1 MKRIAIFITI
11 LLLMILA
18 LPAGAAAATAAAT
31 AAAAPLLDRIVED
44 GETVDEDIVIFGG
57 RLVVEKGGT
66 VSGEVSVFGGEAVL
80 AGQVEGD
87 VSIFGGETTLS
98 GEIDGDLVV
107 FGGNMDVTSS
117 AEVDGD
123 CILVG
128 GNLAG
133 DGASGINCTTVGE
146 MPGLAVPAFVRPP
159 VRSDIPAPPE
169 LPRLP
174 RISPGGS
181 SFGEVGRVAGR
192 SLLMGILALLAA
204 SLAPAQLGQVQQTLT
219 RKPAASGAVGLLT
232 AIAVPSLAAILL
244 LISAV
249 LTIVCIGL
257 LGYPIVLVLV
267 IGLLV
272 GALMGWIAAGTWLG
286 GRLAGW
292 LKLTNRGLPV
302 TAALGTTVLTLAVGL
317 LSSLPFLLGGWLW
330 AIAAVAIACG
340 GLGAVALTRFGT
352 RSYPLAAAGGDSKV
366 DVVLETLPVEEESG
380 EEIKGQSE

>member
-18 LPAGAAAATAAAT
+18 LPDGAAAATAG
-31 AAAAPLLDRIVED
+31 AAPLLDRIVED

-128 GNLAG
+128 GSLAG

-146 MPGLAVPAFVRPP
+146 MPDLAVSAFVRPP
-159 VRSDIPAPPE
+159 VPSDIPAE
-169 LPRLP
+169 LSRLP
-174 RISPGGS
+174 RISPGG

-232 AIAVPSLAAILL
+232 AIAVPSLATILL

>member
-18 LPAGAAAATAAAT
+18 LPAGA

-128 GNLAG
+128 GSLAG

-146 MPGLAVPAFVRPP
+146 MPDLAVSAFVRPP
-159 VRSDIPAPPE
+159 VPSDIPAE
-169 LPRLP
+169 LSRLP
-174 RISPGGS
+174 RISPGG